1 MADLTRIEVSIISL
15 IVGWT
20 IAQITEIV
28 KTRRNLNKIKDAV
41 IDELN
46 DVMSLLR
53 EDSEKA
59 FKVSQEYSTSNP
71 TYIIGFEISMPI
83 FDKRYSEISH
93 EFNKEQRHAIRT
105 FVNHTKHYNKK
116 ISEITSL
123 KSGEASAVKIKSLFF
138 DAYKHGA
145 YAATFLEICN
155 KSGGKEITDD
165 YHPKLVE
172 LKALVG
178 KRADSVFES

>member
-1 MADLTRIEVSIISL
+1 MENLTRIEVSIISL
-15 IVGWT
+15 IVGWAIT
-20 IAQITEIV
+20 QITEFF
-28 KTRRNLNKIKDAV
+28 KTKRSLSKIQDAV

-59 FKVSQEYSTSNP
+59 FKASQEYSTSNS

-93 EFNKEQRHAIRT
+93 ELNKEQRHAIRT

-123 KSGEASAVKIKSLFF
+123 KSGESSVLIIKSLLF

-155 KSGGKEITDD
+155 KNGGKERIDD
-165 YHPKLVE
+165 NHPKLVM
-172 LKALVG
+172 LKALVE
-178 KRADSVFES
+178 KRADSVF